1 MSELESLI
9 AAKRSELGIA
19 STESKSISQLMEE
32 RPVDEYRESLKS
44 IQPIPQDPRQ
54 GLWRELVESRGKR
67 YEGCRIGNFG
77 AKHDS
82 QKKAVE
88 RLAEFASK
96 MPSMIQEGRGVLLF
110 GSKGTGKD
118 HLAMGLAHAAVAAS
132 KRVHWIN
139 GADMRG
145 DVRDS
150 TKMEDLERDYVS
162 KLLRPDVLWISDPL
176 PVSGVL
182 TDAQQDRLFRVL
194 DARYSRL
201 KPTWVTV
208 NVSNREEL
216 ELRLGPQNADRLRD
230 GSLAV
235 FCDWPSYRETLK

>member
-1 MSELESLI
+1 MELDELDSLVK
-9 AAKRSELGIA
+9 AKRAELGIVPTDEPKRVEA
-19 STESKSISQLMEE
+19 PATIVRFPIAGRSICD
-32 RPVDEYRESLKS
+32 PVDLRPG
-44 IQPIPQDPRQ
+44 I
-54 GLWRELVESRGKR
+54 WRELIEVRGKR
-67 YEGCRIGNFG
+67 YQACRIGNFET
-77 AKHDS
+77 KHDS

-96 MPSMIQEGRGVLLF
+96 MAEMIQEGRGVLLF
-110 GSKGTGKD
+110 GAKGTGKD
-118 HLAMGLAHAAVAAS
+118 HLAMGLAYAAVHAG

-150 TKMEDLERDYVS
+150 TKMDDLERDYVS

-208 NVSNREEL
+208 NVSSRDEL
-216 ELRLGPQNADRLRD
+216 ELRLGPQNSDRLRD

-235 FCDWPSYRETLK
+235 FCDWPSYRDTLK